1 MVDERSGGRILVD
14 ALCSHGTSHVF
25 CVPGESYLP
34 VLDALLDTQSIHTVV
49 CRQEGG
55 GAMMADAYGKLTRRP
70 GIYLVTR
77 GPGATNAAAGAHRGP
92 TLIELMVDLDAISP
106 NQTLAEIRAAA
117 TINAANA

>member
-1 MVDERSGGRILVD
+1 MVDERNGGRILVD
-14 ALCSHGTSHVF
+14 ALCLHGTSHVF

-34 VLDALLDTQSIHTVV
+34 VLDALLDTQSIRTVV

-55 GAMMADAYGKLTRRP
+55 AAMMADAYGKLTRRP
-70 GIYLVTR
+70 GICLVTC

-117 TINAANA
+117 TMNGANT